1 MGWVQ
6 DQLRQLVL
14 KLVYAKI
21 IKDDNDTKIFAA
33 TEL

>member
-1 MGWVQ
+1 MGSVQ
-6 DQLRQLVL
+6 DQLVL